1 MAEFLYNTFPNINWG
16 NLHFVSTADL
26 VVRGIIFPL
35 LAVVVTV
42 VLVKTIKDIKED
54 TASDIE
60 WEYEQEDNNG

>member
-42 VLVKTIKDIKED
+42 VLVKTIKDMKED